1 MSLEIFFFFFVRITL
16 REFHNQRR
24 KTSFFSG
31 LSDRSSKQME
41 RGSERG
47 AMEGETEE
55 LKNHSLASLKH
66 IIKVKRGAER
76 ERGRASLQS
85 RREVTEKPQ
94 STQRAANTEEEIRR
108 KSVSKYFFMP
118 VFDFRFRHLKAR
130 AQKWSQETTELLTV
144 EYNRL
149 SGAVRDQVT
158 ERGRGELAGKNN

>member
-1 MSLEIFFFFFVRITL
+1 MRLGTQLLPPDPANYQPNTLAPLNASIHHISGRTKTRNVIRDFFFFFVRITL

-76 ERGRASLQS
+76 ERESITSEQERSDREAAKHTESGEYGGGNPEKERFKIFLYAS
-85 RREVTEKPQ
+85 
-94 STQRAANTEEEIRR
+94 
-108 KSVSKYFFMP
+108 F
-118 VFDFRFRHLKAR
+118 
-130 AQKWSQETTELLTV
+130 
-144 EYNRL
+144 
-149 SGAVRDQVT
+149 
-158 ERGRGELAGKNN
+158 